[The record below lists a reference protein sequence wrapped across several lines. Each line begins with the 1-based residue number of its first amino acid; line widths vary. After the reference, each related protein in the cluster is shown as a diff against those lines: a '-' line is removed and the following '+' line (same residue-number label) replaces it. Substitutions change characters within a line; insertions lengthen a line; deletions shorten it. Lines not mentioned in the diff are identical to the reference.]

1 MPFLN
6 IKHQQ
11 GKQVFI
17 GETEFIN
24 PDDEKDIVK
33 LRIYLASPK
42 FTDKLTEDY
51 AQHGDTFVS
60 DLKTYI
66 QQYDRKVLRN
76 LVTAN

>member
-1 MPFLN
+1 
-6 IKHQQ
+6 
-11 GKQVFI
+11 VFI

-60 DLKTYI
+60 DLKTY
-66 QQYDRKVLRN
+66 V
-76 LVTAN
+76 

>member
-6 IKHQQ
+6 IKQQQ

-33 LRIYLASPK
+33 LRIYLASAK
-42 FTDKLTEDY
+42 FTNKLTEDY
-51 AQHGDTFVS
+51 A
-60 DLKTYI
+60 
-66 QQYDRKVLRN
+66 
-76 LVTAN
+76 